1 MSPSPSLA
9 GPSEDLSGFPA
20 HQLLPGQVL
29 GRIHR
34 VDRTSGFYSYDGSG
48 RFDLPL
54 PQGTCYL
61 GEEPLASF
69 VEVFRDAAVV
79 TEVLVNAKV
88 LSLIQLWGEVRLA
101 DATDPKG
108 HHFGVTGEIHS
119 SIDYELT
126 QAWAAALHRAGFHG
140 IRYLVRHDPSQR
152 LTGVALFGP
161 GGEHEDQF
169 LTVKTVAVPTSLVT
183 AAEARFGIVILP
195 TP

>member
-1 MSPSPSLA
+1 VSPSPSLA
-9 GPSEDLSGFPA
+9 GPPEDLSGFPA
-20 HQLLPGQVL
+20 HQLAPGQVL
-29 GRIHR
+29 ARIHR
-34 VDRTSGFYSYDGSG
+34 ADRKSGFYSSDGSG

-54 PQGTCYL
+54 PHGTCYL

-69 VEVFRDAAVV
+69 VEVFREAAVV
-79 TEVLVNAKV
+79 AEALVNTKV
-88 LSLIQLWGEVRLA
+88 LSFIQLPDDVRLA
-101 DATDPKG
+101 DVTAPKSRR
-108 HHFGVTGEIHS
+108 FGVTGEIHTS
-119 SIDYELT
+119 TAYGIT
-126 QAWAAALHRAGFHG
+126 QAWAAALHRAGFDG

-169 LTVKTVAVPTSLVT
+169 LTVETAAVPTSLVT